1 MAEVELTIPPELF
14 GGSSRGLLA
23 HLGLRG
29 RALGRDRWAVRPT
42 DDRGFLDSH
51 ELADERGFVHRFDR
65 LEHAPEIATIEVRP
79 VLAEAFRR
87 QRQSLI
93 RRAEGGDIS
102 ALLHSIQ
109 LNVVTAQPG
118 HLVETVRDAYAA
130 IGNMPVETTWQ
141 PAFGNRS
148 AHLVVAEDLL
158 IRRVNLPRILLRF
171 DQDPD
176 APELLKEAANGVDNH
191 GLFGSSTP
199 WFFNVIG
206 GAHYL
211 GPLLGCLSP
220 RFWCLA
226 APRGSAA
233 ILFSLGSDIVGHF
246 GTPYEPMQLISTPG
260 RTEAAPQL
268 DLDDTSC
275 ARAIHWWRVRLNQ
288 MWQYLSDPTTF
299 GGADKVYSPYAH
311 HHWMLTFGETFGL
324 MTSLQCSSRDAN
336 AQRSIMNNLFDL
348 LGRITGT
355 DIDRLCTLSYA
366 EKRAADVRSKMLDS
380 EARLLMP
387 AVDRAL
393 QALKG
398 IQDGFFIQRQ
408 RGDENVRLHLPDG
421 SVEEKTPERASA
433 MLLKLIRNATHGYG
447 GKAGSQ
453 RKSDVDAALLA
464 HHDGQ
469 IPGDIVLLPYLYLLD
484 ILCNPERVRDSI
496 MSRRKPGASSA

>member
-1 MAEVELTIPPELF
+1 MSEVELTIPPGLF

-23 HLGLRG
+23 HLGL
-29 RALGRDRWAVRPT
+29 LGRELGGDRWAVRPT
-42 DDRGFLDSH
+42 DNRGFINSH
-51 ELADERGFVHRFDR
+51 ELADESGFVYRFDR
-65 LEHAPEIATIEVRP
+65 LEQAPEIASVELSP
-79 VLAEAFRR
+79 ELATAYRR
-87 QRQSLI
+87 QRESLI
-93 RRAEGGDIS
+93 RRAESGDIS
-102 ALLHSIQ
+102 ALFHSIQ
-109 LNVVTAQPG
+109 LNVVTAQPSG
-118 HLVETVRDAYAA
+118 LVETVRDAYAA

-141 PAFGNRS
+141 PAFGKRS
-148 AHLVVAEDLL
+148 AHLVVVEDLL

-176 APELLKEAANGVDNH
+176 APEFLDEAAKSGDGQ
-191 GLFGSSTP
+191 GLFGSSTR

-233 ILFSLGSDIVGHF
+233 VLFSLGSDILGHF
-246 GTPYEPMQLISTPG
+246 GTPYEPMQLICTPG
-260 RTEAAPQL
+260 RSEAVPQL

-299 GGADKVYSPYAH
+299 GDGDGIYSPYAH
-311 HHWMLTFGETFGL
+311 LQWMLTFGETFGL

-336 AQRSIMNNLFDL
+336 AQRSMMNNLFDL
-348 LGRITGT
+348 LCRITGT

-366 EKRAADVRSKMLDS
+366 EKRAADVRSKMLES
-380 EARLLMP
+380 ESRLLMP

-393 QALKG
+393 HALRG
-398 IQDGFFIQRQ
+398 IQTGFFIQRQ
-408 RGDENVRLHLPDG
+408 RGDDNVRLHLLDG

-453 RKSDVDAALLA
+453 RKSEVDAALLA

-469 IPGDIVLLPYLYLLD
+469 IPSDIVLLPYLYLLD

-496 MSRRKPGASSA
+496 MSRRKPGNR